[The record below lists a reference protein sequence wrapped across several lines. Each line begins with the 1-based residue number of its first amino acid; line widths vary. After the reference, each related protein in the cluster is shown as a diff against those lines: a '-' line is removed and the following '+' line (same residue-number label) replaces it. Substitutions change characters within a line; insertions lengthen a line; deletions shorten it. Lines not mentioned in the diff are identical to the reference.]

1 MKSKNVH
8 RILIYVLIL
17 SVFASMLCLPVY
29 AEEQSYIAYNV
40 TAQPDGLFLTGV
52 TYNDGKVGVT
62 ARLGAEKMTSGYNA
76 VTFAAIKSDG
86 TH

>member
-1 MKSKNVH
+1 M
-8 RILIYVLIL
+8 L

-52 TYNDGKVGVT
+52 TYNDGRVGVT
-62 ARLGAEKMTSGYNA
+62 ARLGAEK
-76 VTFAAIKSDG
+76 
-86 TH
+86 